1 MDSPTLQRYA
11 GFFKIN
17 NCSIPGEVTKNSSTG
32 LIKIT
37 LTQTFQSQEE
47 VFAAA
52 EQNYHRL
59 LSISGKLHTGEY
71 ITLFNCRCV
80 ANTLTALVQTIA
92 FVADYMIWDSV
103 SHIKERYNVFEC
115 IIENGVWWSE
125 LSKIS
130 TPKLHTIKIDV
141 QPNVKFFN
149 WSEAQIEFSTVIT
162 SNDFA
167 SYRHSE
173 VGTVSERLKIA
184 IKPQNKKNVSYF
196 LRVRNEILSMISFAI
211 KDNINIVQQYFYNYA
226 EYPKLKDVP
235 KLRNYIHYKIATNE
249 KTYGIKGELPEE
261 YNFKLSNLPSGKDFD
276 EDLQKLEPIFHLYQ
290 AFFKYPDMPYEM
302 LFLNM
307 TQALETFH
315 ARFYVPVYSEVDYTL
330 RERITEL
337 LLGKAD
343 NIFSPLCDA
352 DPDFIQKII
361 ITRNYYTHY
370 GQVKRKYL
378 FSGNELFDAIQILK
392 QVLEYHICKV
402 LQVDLSETVLQNI
415 LDFMEVK

>member
-1 MDSPTLQRYA
+1 MNNPTMQRYT
-11 GFFKIN
+11 GFFDIN
-17 NCSIPGEVTKNSSTG
+17 NYSIPGEIVKNPSSG
-32 LIKIT
+32 IIKLT
-37 LTQTFQSQEE
+37 LTQTLQSQEE

-52 EQNYHRL
+52 DQNYHRL
-59 LSISGKLHTGEY
+59 LSISGKLHTGEA

-80 ANTLTALVQTIA
+80 ANTLTALAKTIV
-92 FVADYMIWDSV
+92 FVADYMIWDNIF
-103 SHIKERYNVFEC
+103 HIEDGYRVFEC

-130 TPKLHTIKIDV
+130 TPDSRTISIDAR
-141 QPNVKFFN
+141 PNVKCFN
-149 WSEAQIEFSTVIT
+149 WSEARIEFSTIIT

-167 SYRHSE
+167 SYHHSE
-173 VGTVSERLKIA
+173 MGVLSERLKIS
-184 IKPQNKKNVSYF
+184 IKPKTKKNVSYF
-196 LRVRNEILSMISFAI
+196 LRVRNEILAMISFAI
-211 KDNINIVQQYFYNYA
+211 KDNINILQQYFYNYA
-226 EYPKLKDVP
+226 EYPKLEEVP
-235 KLRNYIHYKIATNE
+235 KLRNYIQYKIVINE

-261 YNFKLSNLPSGKDFD
+261 YNFKLSSLPSGKDFD
-276 EDLQKLEPIFHLYQ
+276 NDLQKLQPIFHLYQ
-290 AFFKYPDMPYEM
+290 SFFKYPDMPYEM

-415 LDFMEVK
+415 LDYMEVK

>member
-1 MDSPTLQRYA
+1 MSSPTMQRYT

-17 NCSIPGEVTKNSSTG
+17 NYSFPGEIVKNPSSG
-32 LIKIT
+32 IIKLT

-59 LSISGKLHTGEY
+59 LSISGKLHTGEA
-71 ITLFNCRCV
+71 IALFNCRCV
-80 ANTLTALVQTIA
+80 TNTLTAFVQTIA
-92 FVADYMIWDSV
+92 FVADYMIWDNI
-103 SHIKERYNVFEC
+103 SHIKERYSAFEC
-115 IIENGVWWSE
+115 IIENGVWWSG

-130 TPKLHTIKIDV
+130 APDSRTISIDAR
-141 QPNVKFFN
+141 PNVKCFN

-167 SYRHSE
+167 SYHHSE
-173 VGTVSERLKIA
+173 AGTLSERLKIA

-211 KDNINIVQQYFYNYA
+211 KDNVNIVQQYFYNYN

-235 KLRNYIHYKIATNE
+235 KLKNYIHYKISTNE

-261 YNFKLSNLPSGKDFD
+261 YNFNLSSLPTGKDFD
-276 EDLQKLEPIFHLYQ
+276 EDLQKLEPIFHLYHS
-290 AFFKYPDMPYEM
+290 FFKYPDMPYEM

-315 ARFYVPVYSEVDYTL
+315 ARFYVPAYSEVDYTL

-337 LLGKAD
+337 LLDKAD

-370 GQVKRKYL
+370 GRVSRRYL
-378 FSGNELFDAIQILK
+378 FNGNELFDAIQVLK

-402 LQVDLSETVLQNI
+402 LQIDLSETVLQNI